1 MSEDQIERH
10 VERAF
15 DRIDAQFMDN
25 RISQAEYEK
34 EVIEITKWA
43 SRQYHLNTSSLFFA
57 D

>member
-25 RISQAEYEK
+25 RITQSEYEK
-34 EVIEITKWA
+34 KVIEITKWA

-57 D
+57 N